1 MKNTKWFLLIIAII
15 LCATNLIGVI
25 VAMCSEE
32 VTRFDMITSQLNSF
46 LLSGIVLIDS
56 IAFYKLSDKIEDED
70 DEE

>member
-15 LCATNLIGVI
+15 LCVTNLIGVI